1 MQEAWMR
8 KIGLMALTAALALLA
23 ACSTPYKTPALV
35 ANGGGDTHFSGLV
48 DLFGPEQTL
57 DVLLVHGMCTHDARW
72 AHEAVQ
78 NLSTL
83 LGGSGADVQLKAVA
97 VAGTDIVLHQ
107 QTLLTSQGRLR
118 ANAIVWSPLT
128 APLKAQ
134 LCYDQTN
141 KSASCPPDEAAKAY
155 PYQRAALNRLLKDSL
170 MDDCLADALI
180 YQGRS
185 RDGINQQ
192 MQQAI
197 LQAVATSG
205 GSAMAAQTPLV
216 AAAAAVPGSQ
226 PLVVLTESLGSKLA
240 FDALY
245 KLSRNAQ
252 TEAAGDQIWR
262 RITQIFMGANQ
273 LPILALADSALD
285 ANKLAASRD
294 EDAASYPADPIGALM
309 RGAPAKRRP
318 SVQMTRLPGVVAFT
332 DPNDLL
338 SYLLSPSPHAVA
350 LGYPVVDVAVSNA
363 STYFG
368 VLEMPTSAHGGYLA
382 NRAVRSLIACGHPK
396 RAACGD

>member
-1 MQEAWMR
+1 MR
-8 KIGLMALTAALALLA
+8 KICWMALTAVLALLA
-23 ACSTPYKTPALV
+23 ACSTPYQTPVLST
-35 ANGGGDTHFSGLV
+35 NGAGETRFKGLA

-57 DVLLVHGMCTHDARW
+57 DVLLVHGMCTHGARW
-72 AHEAVQ
+72 AHAAVQ
-78 NLSTL
+78 SLSSL
-83 LGGSGADVQLKAVA
+83 LGGSATAVQLQAVP

-107 QTLLTSQGRLR
+107 QTLLTAQGRLR

-141 KSASCPPDEAAKAY
+141 KSAHCPPDEAAKAY
-155 PYQRAALNRLLKDSL
+155 PYQRATLNRLLKDRL
-170 MDDCLADALI
+170 LDDCLADALI

-185 RDGINQQ
+185 RDRINQQ

-205 GSAMAAQTPLV
+205 GGAPAAQTTLA

-226 PLVVLTESLGSKLA
+226 PLVVLTESLGSKVA
-240 FDALY
+240 FDALV

-252 TEAAGDQIWR
+252 TAAAGDQIWR
-262 RITQIFMGANQ
+262 RIAQIFMAANQ
-273 LPILALADSALD
+273 LPMLALADSELGD
-285 ANKLAASRD
+285 NLLAVKS
-294 EDAASYPADPIGALM
+294 EDAASYPTDPIGALM
-309 RGAPAKRRP
+309 RGAQAKH
-318 SVQMTRLPGVVAFT
+318 LPGVQTTKVPGVIAFT

-350 LGYPVVDVAVSNA
+350 LGYPVVDVVVSNA
-363 STYFG
+363 STYLG
-368 VLEMPTSAHGGYLA
+368 VLEMPTTAHAGYLS
-382 NRAVRSLIACGHPK
+382 NRAVRNLIACGHPK